1 MGKSSGSRILPF
13 VPSDNFFRSGNH
25 LLPDRRPEP
34 LHLSFEEGSRF
45 YFIFTFISG
54 YERSSCSH
62 RDLGRRLARMV
73 GLRTPASHGSVR
85 GQRDC
90 LGRWLLL
97 HQEICRKPVGPVIGQ
112 RSFIRSRRELSPY
125 ILLCGRACLVPFCH
139 CEPQSGAAIQYGS
152 VVRDAWAVRW
162 DAPRFRWIAASGLRP
177 SSQ

>member
-1 MGKSSGSRILPF
+1 MGKSCGSRILPF

-97 HQEICRKPVGPVIGQ
+97 HQEICRKSVGPVIGQ
-112 RSFIRSRRELSPY
+112 HSFLASR
-125 ILLCGRACLVPFCH
+125 H
-139 CEPQSGAAIQYGS
+139 CEPAGA
-152 VVRDAWAVRW
+152 RDARTMRW
-162 DAPRFRWIAASGLRP
+162 DAEWFGWIAASGLCP
-177 SSQ
+177 FSQ